1 MNIPILSDIEDAAGR
16 LEGIIRETPLFESME
31 LNEEVGGRVFIK
43 PECLQRTGSFKIRG
57 AYNLM
62 SQLSNKEAARG
73 VVAFSSGNHAQGVA
87 LAGQLLKISTTIVIP
102 SDAPPA
108 KIEKTKAYGGNVVL
122 YDRLKENRE
131 ELASAIA
138 LRKNAVLVPSY
149 DHKDII
155 IGQGT
160 MGLEIMQQSLRKN
173 VVPDQVLI
181 CCGGGGLSA
190 GSAIAIKELSK
201 ETDIYL
207 VEPEDFNDTQISF
220 NNGHRVRNKYSK
232 KSICDA
238 LLTDTPGE
246 LTFSINKELAKD
258 VLTVSDEEVQHAMRF
273 AFLYFKMVVEPGG
286 AVALAAALQ
295 KKINCVDK
303 VTALVLSGGNVDK
316 ELFATI
322 QRSN

>member
-1 MNIPILSDIEDAAGR
+1 
-16 LEGIIRETPLFESME
+16 
-31 LNEEVGGRVFIK
+31 
-43 PECLQRTGSFKIRG
+43 
-57 AYNLM
+57 
-62 SQLSNKEAARG
+62 
-73 VVAFSSGNHAQGVA
+73 
-87 LAGQLLKISTTIVIP
+87 
-102 SDAPPA
+102 
-108 KIEKTKAYGGNVVL
+108 
-122 YDRLKENRE
+122 
-131 ELASAIA
+131 
-138 LRKNAVLVPSY
+138 
-149 DHKDII
+149 
-155 IGQGT
+155 